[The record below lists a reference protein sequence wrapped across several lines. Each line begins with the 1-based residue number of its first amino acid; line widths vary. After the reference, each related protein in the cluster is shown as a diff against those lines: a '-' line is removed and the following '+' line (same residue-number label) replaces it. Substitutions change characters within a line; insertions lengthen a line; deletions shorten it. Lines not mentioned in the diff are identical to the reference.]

1 MAAERDFEL
10 LDEYIANR
18 LSATDKI
25 AFEKRLEEDIDL
37 QREYDLQQHIAA
49 GIRNARKAEL
59 KALLMA
65 VPVPSASPT
74 SSFAKWAGFSTVALL
89 LGIGLYFYFKP
100 EPARVNVVA
109 EEQVMIPEKP
119 TVAEKSTSPQQ
130 TEIESK
136 VKTEELK
143 PQNPVGTPT
152 KEQAE
157 DKSTSPRKL
166 DVFDP
171 SEELTTVNEDVDAS
185 LPGESTTTPELATAS
200 RITTEVDKTNRKY
213 SFHYVLNND
222 KVTLYGSFEN
232 NLYEILEFFSGEKR
246 TAFLFYKNNYYLL
259 DEGTQIKPLV
269 PVNDPVLLEKLTEYR
284 NK

>member
-10 LDEYIANR
+10 LDDYIANR

-25 AFEKRLEEDIDL
+25 AFEKRLAEDIDL
-37 QREYDLQQHIAA
+37 QRAYDLQQHIAT

-65 VPVPSASPT
+65 VPVPSSPT
-74 SSFAKWAGFSTVALL
+74 SSFTKWAGFSTVALL
-89 LGIGLYFYFKP
+89 LGISVYFYFKP
-100 EPARVNVVA
+100 APAPMEVAA
-109 EEQVMIPEKP
+109 EEQTVVPQKP
-119 TVAEKSTSPQQ
+119 AVSEKSTIQQPTEMESPVDAQ
-130 TEIESK
+130 
-136 VKTEELK
+136 ELK
-143 PQNPVGTPT
+143 PKDEVGIPA
-152 KEQAE
+152 KKPLEE
-157 DKSTSPRKL
+157 KSATPRKL

-171 SEELTTVNEDVDAS
+171 SEELTDDEENMDAT
-185 LPGESTTTPELATAS
+185 LPGESKTTHEVATAS

-213 SFHYVLNND
+213 GFHYVLNND

-246 TAFLFYKNNYYLL
+246 TVFLFYKDNYYLL
-259 DEGTQIKPLV
+259 DEGTEVKRLI
-269 PVNDPVLLEKLTEYR
+269 PVNDPALLKKLMEYR